1 MKLCILCQHAVS
13 RGDRHAASQ
22 CPPVR
27 GRRGQH
33 RTRRQRQTVE
43 YVERGAAIAGTGKPS
58 ASSKATGKGK

>member
-1 MKLCILCQHAVS
+1 MNCQWTS
-13 RGDRHAASQ
+13 ASECQ
-22 CPPVR
+22 MAHE
-27 GRRGQH
+27 RGQH

>member
-1 MKLCILCQHAVS
+1 MKLCVHCHLPVS

-22 CPPVR
+22 CPPR

-33 RTRRQRQTVE
+33 RTRRHRQTVE